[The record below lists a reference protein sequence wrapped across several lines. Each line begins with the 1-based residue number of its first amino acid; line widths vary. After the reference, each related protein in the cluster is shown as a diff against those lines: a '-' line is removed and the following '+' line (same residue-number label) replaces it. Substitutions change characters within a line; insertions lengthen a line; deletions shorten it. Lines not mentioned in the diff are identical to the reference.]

1 MTDKPIT
8 MSDLAVLLAK
18 TTTEKK
24 TRKKQ
29 ERTPEQDLAMKEKL
43 RLMRE
48 KSLANRKAK
57 SEERTEVLKTV
68 LTPSL
73 EIRKV
78 SEANTNELF
87 EKKYNSKFEKLDE
100 TISHIKTSLDEMK
113 ELKKQ
118 KALEKAKAKEIILPP
133 NTPTPAPAP
142 ISTPTPDSF
151 RSPINPNAIKIIPK
165 IINYNNLFKR

>member
-8 MSDLAVLLAK
+8 MADLAVLLAK
-18 TTTEKK
+18 TSTEKK
-24 TRKKQ
+24 TRKKAT
-29 ERTPEQDLAMKEKL
+29 RTPEQEIEMKEKL

-57 SEERTEVLKTV
+57 SEERIEVLKTV

-73 EIRKV
+73 EIKKI
-78 SEANTNELF
+78 SESDTNELF

-100 TISHIKTSLDEMK
+100 TISHIKSSLDEMK

-118 KALEKAKAKEIILPP
+118 KALEKAKVKEEVKNIP
-133 NTPTPAPAP
+133 TPTPTPT
-142 ISTPTPDSF
+142 STPTPT
-151 RSPINPNAIKIIPK
+151 PTHNPNAIRIVPK
-165 IINYNNLFKR
+165 VINYNNLFKR

>member
-8 MSDLAVLLAK
+8 MDDLAKLLAK

-24 TRKKQ
+24 ARKKVS
-29 ERTPEQDLAMKEKL
+29 RTPEQENAMKEKL
-43 RLMRE
+43 KSMRE

-57 SEERTEVLKTV
+57 SDERVEVLKTV

-73 EIRKV
+73 EIKKI
-78 SEANTNELF
+78 SESDADQMF

-100 TISHIKTSLDEMK
+100 TIGHIKSSLHEMK

-118 KALEKAKAKEIILPP
+118 KAIEKAKIKEIPTPAVIPTPTL
-133 NTPTPAPAP
+133 TPTP
-142 ISTPTPDSF
+142 TPTPTA
-151 RSPINPNAIKIIPK
+151 INPNAIRIVPK
-165 IINYNNLFKR
+165 LQDYKNLFKR